1 MMMIF
6 ILTGSLIVVCRLT
19 PSRSK
24 TARRLLEPTT
34 AAALRPQ
41 SAHSFMLAPRVV
53 LTVLI
58 ASI

>member
-6 ILTGSLIVVCRLT
+6 ILTGSLTFVCRVA

-24 TARRLLEPTT
+24 IARRLLEPTT
-34 AAALRPQ
+34 TAALRPQ
-41 SAHSFMLAPRVV
+41 SAHSVIVGPREP

-58 ASI
+58 A